1 MRQYGRVTRR
11 GFLCAAAALGSGSR
25 LFRAAGQDSEGNAKF
40 SSDVKVVSVLA
51 TVRDKKG
58 QIIHNLLKDDFVLT
72 EEGKPQNIKYFSQQT
87 DLQLTLGLLVDT
99 SGSQRRVLGQE
110 EDATFTFIERVLREK
125 KDQTFLIQ
133 FAHEAE
139 LLRDLTGSKKELEDA
154 LRQIGNGSQ
163 PQLHRFLSEFQGY
176 PGQGGGYP
184 GQGGGYPG
192 GQGRGRGGR
201 AGTVLYDAIYLA
213 SNEIMKK
220 QSGRKALIVLS
231 DGVDNGSKIGITE
244 SIASA
249 QRADTL
255 VYSILF
261 SDRDAYNRQPMGG
274 YGGRRH
280 GGGYPPST
288 TANHPDGKKI
298 LQRISQETGGG
309 FFEVSSKHPIE
320 KIYDQIEEELR
331 NQYSLGYTSN
341 ITEGPGYRRIALT
354 VDKKDL
360 IVQSR
365 TGYYAN

>member
-1 MRQYGRVTRR
+1 MRQCGRVSRR

-25 LFRAAGQDSEGNAKF
+25 LLRAAGQDSEGSARF

-133 FAHEAE
+133 FAREAE
-139 LLRDLTGSKKELEDA
+139 LLRDFTGSKKELEDA

-163 PQLHRFLSEFQGY
+163 PQLHRFLDRFQGY

-184 GQGGGYPG
+184 GQGG
-192 GQGRGRGGR
+192 QGRGRG
-201 AGTVLYDAIYLA
+201 GTVLYDAIYLA

-244 SIASA
+244 SIASG

-280 GGGYPPST
+280 GGYPPHT

-341 ITEGPGYRRIALT
+341 ITDGPGYRRIALT